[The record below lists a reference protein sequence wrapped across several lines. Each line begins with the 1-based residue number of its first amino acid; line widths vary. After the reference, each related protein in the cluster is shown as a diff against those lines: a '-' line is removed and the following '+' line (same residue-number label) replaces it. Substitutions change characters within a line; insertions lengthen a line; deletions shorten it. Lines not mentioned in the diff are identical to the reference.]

1 MTMKDWLLQVIEAA
15 HRDAVYTGSF
25 EDWNVRVRCW
35 NETHVYVEAF
45 SDLDQDSAFPK
56 RVRTVDPGSA
66 ADEIIVLMKIGVA
79 HGS

>member
-35 NETHVYVEAF
+35 DETHVYVEAF
-45 SDLDQDSAFPK
+45 SDLDQDSAFQK
-56 RVRTVDPGSA
+56 RVRTVDPGAA
-66 ADEIIVLMKIGVA
+66 ADEIIVLMKIGVV